1 MKKKA
6 TPAKAAAPAPAETV
20 PAAAT
25 PAAKRVPIKISI
37 RDAKKLAK
45 KKAELAKKKAE
56 TKESKPPAPPP
67 TPQKWK
73 RGDPTSSIVINAR
86 EKVNVNPR
94 NPAMAASLAVIHQL
108 AKRALALPA
117 AEKAIVQKFLNA
129 AYAEVKKGG
138 GSNGGAAADPF
149 PPPE

>member
-25 PAAKRVPIKISI
+25 PPVQVVQKKTSI
-37 RDAKKLAK
+37 RKAKKEEK
-45 KKAELAKKKAE
+45 KKAEK
-56 TKESKPPAPPP
+56 KESKPPAPPP

-73 RGDPTSSIVINAR
+73 RGDPTSSIVITAR

-94 NPAMAASLAVIHQL
+94 NPAMAAALAVIHQL
-108 AKRALALPA
+108 ATRALALPK

-129 AYAEVKKGG
+129 AYAEVKDGG

>member
-20 PAAAT
+20 PAAAK
-25 PAAKRVPIKISI
+25 PAAKRVPIKMSL

-45 KKAELAKKKAE
+45 KKAEKKE
-56 TKESKPPAPPP
+56 PKPPAPPP

-108 AKRALALPA
+108 AKRAFALPD
-117 AEKAIVQKFLNA
+117 AEKAIVVKFLIK
-129 AYAEVKKGG
+129 AYEDVKKGG
-138 GSNGGAAADPF
+138 GSNGSAAADPF
-149 PPPE
+149 PPPEPGS